1 MLESRNRAAASIT
14 YNMLSKGG
22 DEEMKL
28 FDDVIVKATGKR
40 GIIVDEGIAK
50 ERRYFIVELDD
61 VSQYEG
67 FEGLPTCWEDELI
80 PAE

>member
-28 FDDVIVKATGKR
+28 FDDVIVKATGKK
-40 GIIVDEGIAK
+40 GTIVDEGISNGK
-50 ERRYFIVELDD
+50 HYFIVELDD
-61 VSQYEG
+61 ISEYEG
-67 FEGLPTCWEDELI
+67 FEGLPTCREDELI